1 MNKINSRLQRLK
13 LDAGILLGL
22 QDGIFRRDDEWL
34 VAHFYYN
41 IDGTL
46 LRVFSRAIAAEIYHA
61 RSHRWR
67 KIHTVL
73 NCIALLLFLCQ
84 RVTGYRYLLDI
95 CLSWQK

>member
-1 MNKINSRLQRLK
+1 M
-13 LDAGILLGL
+13 GF

-46 LRVFSRAIAAEIYHA
+46 LMVFSWAIAEEISHA

-73 NCIALLLFLCQ
+73 NCIALLVLFLWP
-84 RVTGYRYLLDI
+84 RVTGSRNLWEI
-95 CLSWQK
+95 RLSWQQ

>member
-1 MNKINSRLQRLK
+1 M
-13 LDAGILLGL
+13 GF

-67 KIHTVL
+67 KIHNVL
-73 NCIALLLFLCQ
+73 NCIVLLLFLCQ

>member
-22 QDGIFRRDDEWL
+22 QDGIFRRDDVWL

-46 LRVFSRAIAAEIYHA
+46 LMVFSRAIAAEIYHSRA
-61 RSHRWR
+61 HRWG

-84 RVTGYRYLLDI
+84 RVTASRY
-95 CLSWQK
+95 

>member
-1 MNKINSRLQRLK
+1 M
-13 LDAGILLGL
+13 ILGF

-41 IDGTL
+41 IAAAL
-46 LRVFSRAIAAEIYHA
+46 LMVFSWAIAAEIYHA

-73 NCIALLLFLCQ
+73 NCIVLLLSLCQ
-84 RVTGYRYLLDI
+84 RVTGSRDLLEI
-95 CLSWQK
+95 RLSWQK

>member
-1 MNKINSRLQRLK
+1 MQRLK
-13 LDAGILLGL
+13 LDAGIILGF

-41 IDGTL
+41 TDGTL
-46 LRVFSRAIAAEIYHA
+46 LMVFSWAIAAEIYHA

-73 NCIALLLFLCQ
+73 NCIALLLFLCL
-84 RVTGYRYLLDI
+84 RVTGSRDLLEI
-95 CLSWQK
+95 RLSWQK

>member
-1 MNKINSRLQRLK
+1 M
-13 LDAGILLGL
+13 ILGF

-46 LRVFSRAIAAEIYHA
+46 LTVFSWAIAAEIYQD
-61 RSHRWR
+61 RSHGWR

-73 NCIALLLFLCQ
+73 NCRALLLFLRQ
-84 RVTGYRYLLDI
+84 RVTASRDLLEI
-95 CLSWQK
+95 RLSGQK